1 MAQAATAA
9 RVLSPAQQLARAVG
23 VAPESVGLIIY
34 KMEIING
41 FSLRVIMKNL
51 IIHAMYLVQCLAHS
65 MQSINVS

>member
-34 KMEIING
+34 KMEI
-41 FSLRVIMKNL
+41 MKL
-51 IIHAMYLVQCLAHS
+51 F
-65 MQSINVS
+65 VS